1 MLILGGQDS
10 EPAWT
15 GGSFVA
21 EEAVLTPAVGGGG
34 GAVPPPT
41 RSSWVTFHGPEASV
55 CWTAGIPTQVL

>member
-34 GAVPPPT
+34 QSLLPHVPP
-41 RSSWVTFHGPEASV
+41 G
-55 CWTAGIPTQVL
+55 